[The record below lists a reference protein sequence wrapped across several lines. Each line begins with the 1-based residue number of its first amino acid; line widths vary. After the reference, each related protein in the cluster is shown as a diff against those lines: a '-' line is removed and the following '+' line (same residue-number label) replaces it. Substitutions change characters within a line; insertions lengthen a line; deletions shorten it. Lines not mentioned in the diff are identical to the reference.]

1 MTKAEAEVKAEVEVR
16 TINTT
21 RPDEVVRRMKVDSK
35 GQELFETDVN
45 PVLRALSVKK
55 IIIVEAGWPNE
66 FAYGINQQG
75 TLADNP
81 HYLKEGE
88 EMHLRAKGLR
98 GIVEGIP
105 DSSKITHIKPKSK
118 KMKLHRV

>member
-1 MTKAEAEVKAEVEVR
+1 MTKAEAKVKAEVEVR
-16 TINTT
+16 TINST
-21 RPDEVVRRMKVDSK
+21 RPDEVVRMKVDSK
-35 GQELFETDVN
+35 GQELFEADVN
-45 PVLRALSVKK
+45 PKLRALSVKK
-55 IIIVEAGWPNE
+55 NILVEARWPNE

-81 HYLKEGE
+81 HYLEEGE

-105 DSSKITHIKPKSK
+105 DSSKITHIQPKTK
-118 KMKLHRV
+118 K